1 MLVHGVLALGFVVA
15 CLASYGAAVPF
26 ARDDNLF

>member
-15 CLASYGAAVPF
+15 CAVSYGAAVPF
-26 ARDDNLF
+26 AKDDNLF